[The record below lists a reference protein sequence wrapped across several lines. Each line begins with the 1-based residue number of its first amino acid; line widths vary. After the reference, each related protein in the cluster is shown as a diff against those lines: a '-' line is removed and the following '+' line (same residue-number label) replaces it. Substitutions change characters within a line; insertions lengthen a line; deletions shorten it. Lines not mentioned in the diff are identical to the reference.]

1 MEASAGEGLGMRLRM
16 VRSRWRLEGG
26 SLRSSVFVFT
36 LFFFTFFLHPHP
48 LSFGQEN
55 LPAIIKRVQPS
66 IVSILIINKEGKVSG
81 QGSGFFVNREGDIVT
96 SRHVL
101 EGASR
106 SNVITSEGKELPIK
120 KVVAEDPDGDLIQ
133 VSVALEGER
142 IQPLSIS
149 PTLPETGERVIVIG
163 TPLGLEK
170 TVSDGI
176 VSAVR
181 DVPGFGK
188 IIQVT
193 APISPGSSGSPVVN
207 MKGEVIGVA
216 TFFVIAGQNLN
227 FAIPVERISKLVRG
241 EGPTL
246 SEREEQRTE
255 TLRASEEYLYATGHR
270 YLWVEDYEKA
280 LSLFLEVI
288 KRNPNHGDAYFYVG
302 YCLGRLGKY
311 REAIEPY
318 QQALRIKPNDADTLN
333 NLCVGYERI
342 ARYPEAIEACQQ
354 AIQVKPDSPEAYNN
368 IAFSFYQ
375 MGRYPEAIESA
386 KQAIRLKPDFALA
399 HYNMGNAYAAL
410 KQYKEAMES
419 YKQAIRIKFNYAEA
433 HLDLGAAYNE
443 LGDYEKAVD
452 SYRQALRIKPEL
464 ALAHLNLGMTYLKMG
479 ERGAALDEYKALN
492 ELNKEMAKR
501 LFDLI
506 YE

>member
-1 MEASAGEGLGMRLRM
+1 MKYILINKYNKLTYQSSGYGLWFLI
-16 VRSRWRLEGG
+16 VL
-26 SLRSSVFVFT
+26 FI
-36 LFFFTFFLHPHP
+36 FFFLDT

-55 LPAIIKRVQPS
+55 LPAIIKKVQPS
-66 IVSILIINKEGKVSG
+66 IVSILIINREGKVSG
-81 QGSGFFVNREGDIVT
+81 QGSGFFVNRDGDIIT

-142 IQPLSIS
+142 VEALTIS
-149 PTLPETGERVIVIG
+149 PTLPETGERVMVIG

-216 TFFVIAGQNLN
+216 TFFVVAGQNLN
-227 FAIPVERISKLVRG
+227 FAIPVERISKLIRG

-246 SEREEQRTE
+246 SEREEQRTD

-270 YLWVEDYEKA
+270 YLWVEDYERA
-280 LSLFLEVI
+280 LSHFAEVI

-311 REAIEPY
+311 QEAIEPY
-318 QQALRIKPNDADTLN
+318 RQALRIKPNDADTLY
-333 NLCVGYERI
+333 NLCVGYDKIE
-342 ARYPEAIEACQQ
+342 RYPEAIEACRQ

-368 IAFSFYQ
+368 LALAFYQ
-375 MGRYPEAIESA
+375 LGRYPEALDSCKE
-386 KQAIRLKPDFALA
+386 AIRLKPDFAPA
-399 HYNMGNAYAAL
+399 HYNLGNAYAAL

-419 YKQAIRIKFNYAEA
+419 YKQALRINFNYAEA

-452 SYRQALRIKPEL
+452 SYKQALRIKPEL
-464 ALAHLNLGMTYLKMG
+464 ALARLNLGMTYLKMG
-479 ERGAALDEYKALN
+479 ERGAALDEYKALR